1 MRISDWSSDV
11 CSSDLPA
18 FPHLRNLDRVGEI
31 EARLVEQDEAEP
43 AAEDHAERRPDEEVV
58 ELLRP
63 DQAGRPFGEPQAIA
77 PDAQQPGDI
86 GKRVP
91 PERDRA
97 DRNGDGV
104 EIGEDI
110 RPHDVNQYRG
120 WVALKATN

>member
-77 PDAQQPGDI
+77 PAEQQPGDI

-91 PERDRA
+91 PDRERA

-110 RPHDVNQYRG
+110 RTHDVHLYRSS
-120 WVALKATN
+120 VARKSRM